1 MDYYMNKPK
10 PKFKPAKVEFVRP
23 NRSNKYHPSYA
34 DRLYEHLSSGFSI
47 HTFSLEGIAHTTIM
61 SWVDTNAEFRHALI
75 EGEKKRRLLVEATGM
90 KLLKDGNTV
99 AWKTLLSQYEVVDR
113 VSIEEKKEVKIT
125 LDPDSSTPKRLE
137 RLERIKELMASL
149 EETPEQ
155 PTTIDVTPSD
165 EFEGL

>member
-1 MDYYMNKPK
+1 
-10 PKFKPAKVEFVRP
+10 
-23 NRSNKYHPSYA
+23 
-34 DRLYEHLSSGFSI
+34 
-47 HTFSLEGIAHTTIM
+47 M

-149 EETPEQ
+149 EETNEQ
-155 PTTIDVTPSD
+155 PKTIDVTPTE
-165 EFEGL
+165 EFEGV